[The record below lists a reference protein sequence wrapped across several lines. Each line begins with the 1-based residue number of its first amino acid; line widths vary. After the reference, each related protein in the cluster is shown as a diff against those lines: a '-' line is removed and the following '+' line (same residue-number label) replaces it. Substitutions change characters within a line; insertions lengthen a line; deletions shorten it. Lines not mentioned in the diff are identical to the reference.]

1 MFTKQVSAYGVIGC
15 TVMNERDDWGSDPS
29 VRKMRSVFS
38 HMEVEQNKLLK
49 ELGVSL
55 LDIRLRSVREE
66 ARDVFERAWSLANSR
81 GLNMDEVEIAGL
93 YMRCLAWVL
102 RKTGIQVPTKGLP
115 CEENLN
121 VLLQEVLQ

>member
-55 LDIRLRSVREE
+55 LDKRLRSVREE

-81 GLNMDEVEIAGL
+81 GLNMDEVEIVGL

>member
-1 MFTKQVSAYGVIGC
+1 
-15 TVMNERDDWGSDPS
+15 
-29 VRKMRSVFS
+29 
-38 HMEVEQNKLLK
+38 MEVEQNKLLK

-55 LDIRLRSVREE
+55 LDKRLRSVREE

>member
-55 LDIRLRSVREE
+55 LDKRLRSVREE